1 MFPEFRDVISQL
13 KGHDAHFTRLFDKH
27 NELDQLIRNMESHTV
42 PGTPVEI
49 ENLKK
54 EKLVLK
60 DQLYTHLK
68 KVASASS

>member
-1 MFPEFRDVISQL
+1 MFPEFRDFISQL

-27 NELDQLIRNMESHTV
+27 NELDQIIRNMESHTV
-42 PGTPVEI
+42 PGTAVEI

-60 DQLYTHLK
+60 DQLYIHLK

>member
-42 PGTPVEI
+42 PGTPLEI